1 MVRPSPVPR
10 TRLEQ
15 LVRQLRRTNGEFRH
29 DFENTSAQLGSKITV
44 SERHAGRSSVPPA
57 LPGAGR

>member
-29 DFENTSAQLGSKITV
+29 DFENTSAQLGRKITI
-44 SERHAGRSSVPPA
+44 SGATCWALFGAPCTARS
-57 LPGAGR
+57 GG